1 MQVLHEVGQRDASE
15 HTGAGRR
22 EQVLHVGKPH
32 DLGHCGHIHVVANT
46 VEHAA
51 DELHHIIVLGAVL
64 PVSHERLRQR
74 IRFRRGGPRRARSR
88 KAHRRHSIAAF
99 AHEQLRRA
107 AAEEDVGVAVQ
118 KHRAPGVA
126 VDEVHEQILRR
137 ERMLSHKAQPTR
149 EHHLRH
155 PALPNGR
162 KRRTHGLVPG
172 LARIGLEGKWNDRA
186 LAGRCSGHHAR
197 EASHAT
203 GIHRT
208 ERVYLE
214 KPPAFVLDEHD
225 FRQHE
230 PQPREGG
237 HQLIGRRGIGG
248 VEPVEREE
256 HRRLVGIAP
265 GGDLTQRAALAVLVF
280 HIAQTGQRDA
290 AAESHIAGRVLLVV
304 VDELVGESFL
314 QPAERIHHIRLNGH
328 IARVDSGHLPSLSPS
343 EPPLIADYSNA

>member
-1 MQVLHEVGQRDASE
+1 
-15 HTGAGRR
+15 
-22 EQVLHVGKPH
+22 
-32 DLGHCGHIHVVANT
+32 
-46 VEHAA
+46 
-51 DELHHIIVLGAVL
+51 
-64 PVSHERLRQR
+64 
-74 IRFRRGGPRRARSR
+74 
-88 KAHRRHSIAAF
+88 
-99 AHEQLRRA
+99 
-107 AAEEDVGVAVQ
+107 
-118 KHRAPGVA
+118 
-126 VDEVHEQILRR
+126 
-137 ERMLSHKAQPTR
+137 MLSHKAQPTR

-280 HIAQTGQRDA
+280 HIAQTGQRDT
-290 AAESHIAGRVLLVV
+290 AAESHVAAGTLLIVV
-304 VDELVGESFL
+304 NELVGEPFL